1 MNRVGF
7 TLVGVVLIVSG
18 AVLHGR
24 ATNRWESLTPGDSPV
39 AKLHDVAIRF
49 GDYSPTDIP
58 SEMPVLE
65 KSRVTCTQFV
75 SNSLNTAV
83 TVSLT
88 TGIAGSVAVHTP
100 DVCYVGSGYTMTQR
114 PSKQTIELPGG
125 KSATYYVAEFEKK
138 RATGTDRQRVRWAW
152 TTDGQWDAP
161 DSPRFRY
168 LRAGEL
174 AKVYVVTPLAES
186 SSVGSAS
193 DSPAVRDFTA
203 QVFAQYSAALAR

>member
-1 MNRVGF
+1 MNRI
-7 TLVGVVLIVSG
+7 GVTIACIVLIGTG

-24 ATNRWESLTPGDSPV
+24 ATNRWDTLTPANSPV

-49 GDYSPTDIP
+49 ADYSPTDIP

-65 KSRVTCTQFV
+65 KSRVTCTQFL

-114 PSKQTIELPGG
+114 PTKQTIELPGG
-125 KSATYYVAEFEKK
+125 KSATYFVAEFEKK

-186 SSVGSAS
+186 SAVGSAS

>member
-1 MNRVGF
+1 MNRI
-7 TLVGVVLIVSG
+7 GVTIACIVLIGTG

-24 ATNRWESLTPGDSPV
+24 ATNRWESFTASDRPV
-39 AKLHDVAIRF
+39 AKLHDVAIRYA
-49 GDYSPTDIP
+49 DYAPTDIP
-58 SEMPVLE
+58 SEMPVME

-75 SNSLNTAV
+75 STSLNTAV

-100 DVCYVGSGYTMTQR
+100 DVCYVGSGYTMTQP
-114 PSKQTIELPGG
+114 PSRQTIELPGG

-152 TTDGQWDAP
+152 TVDGQWEAP

-174 AKVYVVTPLAES
+174 AKVYIVTPLAES
-186 SSVGSAS
+186 SAVGSAI

>member
-1 MNRVGF
+1 MNRLGA
-7 TLVGVVLIVSG
+7 TIACLILIGTG

-24 ATNRWESLTPGDSPV
+24 ATNRWESLTSGDNPV
-39 AKLHDVAIRF
+39 AKLHDKAIRF
-49 GDYSPTDIP
+49 ADYAATDIP

-75 SNSLNTAV
+75 SPSLNTAV

-100 DVCYVGSGYTMTQR
+100 DVCYVGSGYTMTQSPTR
-114 PSKQTIELPGG
+114 QTIELPGG

-186 SSVGSAS
+186 SAAGSAI

>member
-1 MNRVGF
+1 MNRLGF

-39 AKLHDVAIRF
+39 AKLHDVAIHF
-49 GDYSPTDIP
+49 ADYSPTDIP
-58 SEMPVLE
+58 SEMPVME
-65 KSRVTCTQFV
+65 KSRVTCTQFR

-186 SSVGSAS
+186 SAVGSAI